1 MFNADYKSLSSSAST
16 LQMPPN
22 NGVKSVIQLFNYSQF
37 ILVTMNLSLSLPDWM
52 ILITVVVISLFFGL
66 YMSYRKKSSQN
77 SSSFFLGGRNIAWP
91 IVGASLF
98 ATNIGAEHLV
108 GLSGDSYRYGLAAGS
123 VEIMTVIPLGIA
135 CVLLFPYYMKNKVYT
150 IPEFLELRFNKHA
163 RIFFS
168 IFMLIISVMTKLAF
182 TVFAGALVLNSLLG
196 WNIMT
201 TVVCISIIVAL
212 YTMIG
217 GFTAVAYT
225 DTIQVS
231 IMILGGII
239 MLFVGLNQVGG
250 WGALMEKAPDM
261 MSIAKPYDDA
271 VYPFWGIL
279 ATAFYAGAFYWGIDQ
294 VNVQRVLASPDL
306 KNARKGAMFAIFLKL
321 LPVFI
326 FALPGVIA
334 FALFPGELEGEAT
347 KQTFVLLLNKLL
359 PTGLRGLLLAS
370 LLAALITSLI
380 AVLNSIST
388 LIVRDF
394 IVKFKPDIPGKRQVT
409 IGRYMILLAALLGIG
424 AAWLVYKNEEGLY
437 KYLQTISAYLVIPI
451 FPAIFFG
458 IISKKVTVKGAGVS
472 VLIGVLLSTV
482 FVIDQLIGPETGQ
495 QVFPFLHHPLT
506 LNFGYRGLWAEIL
519 ITIVLF
525 AVSAFTEKTAPEK
538 LATTTI
544 NYKGTIAKFEGIRD
558 WRLHLAVLFVLTLL
572 IYFWL
577 K

>member
-1 MFNADYKSLSSSAST
+1 MS
-16 LQMPPN
+16 
-22 NGVKSVIQLFNYSQF
+22 
-37 ILVTMNLSLSLPDWM
+37 LSLSFPDWM
-52 ILITVVVISLFFGL
+52 VLFTVLGISLMFGL
-66 YMSYRKKSSQN
+66 YMSYRKKSSH
-77 SSSFFLGGRNIAWP
+77 SSSNFFLGGRSITWA
-91 IVGASLF
+91 IVGASLL

-135 CVLLFPYYMKNKVYT
+135 CIILFPHYIKNKVYT

-163 RIFFS
+163 RTFFS
-168 IFMLIISVMTKLAF
+168 IFMLIISIMTKLAF
-182 TVFAGALVLNSLLG
+182 TIFAGALVLHGLLG

-201 TVVCISIIVAL
+201 TVVCIAIIVAL

-217 GFTAVAYT
+217 GYTAVAYS

-231 IMILGGII
+231 IMIVGGII
-239 MLFVGLNQVGG
+239 MVAVGLNKVGG
-250 WGALMEKAPDM
+250 WNELVERVPDM
-261 MSIAKPYDDA
+261 MSIAKPYDDP

-294 VNVQRVLASPDL
+294 VNVQRVLAAPDL
-306 KNARKGAMFAIFLKL
+306 KNARRGAMFAIFLKL
-321 LPVFI
+321 FPVFI

-334 FALFPGELEGEAT
+334 FALFPNELKGDET
-347 KQTFVLLLNKLL
+347 KQTFILLLNKLL

-370 LLAALITSLI
+370 LLGALMTSLI

-388 LIVRDF
+388 LVVRDF
-394 IVKFKPDIPGKRQVT
+394 VVKLKPGLSDRKQVT
-409 IGRYMILLAALLGIG
+409 AGRYMIFIAALLGIA

-458 IISKKVTVKGAGVS
+458 IISKKVTAKGAGVS
-472 VLIGVLLSTV
+472 VLVGVLLSTV
-482 FVIDQLIGPETGQ
+482 FVIDQLVGPETGKQ
-495 QVFPFLHHPLT
+495 FFPFLHHPLT

-525 AVSAFTEKTAPEK
+525 SVSAFTEKTAPEK

-544 NYKGTIAKFEGIRD
+544 NFRGKIARFEGIKD
-558 WRLHLAVLFVLTLL
+558 WRLHLAALFVLTLS